1 MRNMDRI
8 GNWSLKAFRRFG
20 QVIMPGEL
28 EASSQVAPLSRE
40 DFTGYKVGQSRI

>member
-1 MRNMDRI
+1 MNHAKKMDQRY
-8 GNWSLKAFRRFG
+8 G

-40 DFTGYKVGQSRI
+40 DFKGYKVGQSRI